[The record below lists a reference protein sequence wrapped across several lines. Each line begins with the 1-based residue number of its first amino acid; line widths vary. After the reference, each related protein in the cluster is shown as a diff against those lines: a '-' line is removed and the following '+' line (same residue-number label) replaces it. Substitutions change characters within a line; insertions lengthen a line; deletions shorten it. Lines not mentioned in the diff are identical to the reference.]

1 LNSQLKKAGAGLLA
15 GMFAPSLVHACACGC
30 GIFDVATSSMF
41 PQGEGGTAFVN
52 YSYQDQNQN
61 RNGTAN
67 APSAAND
74 DKEIRTS
81 SVTPGAQYLF
91 NRSWGMQADFPFVFR
106 YFKSRDDAGKIV
118 SRNWSSL
125 GDISLKGI
133 YTGFS
138 EDLSSGVTFGLKL
151 PTGSFNRDADVV
163 DRDTQ
168 IGSGSTDVLLGGF
181 FRHDLVSGT
190 RWQWFAQA
198 NLDVPTLTQGDY
210 RPGVEGDAAAGIN
223 YRGWDWGRANI
234 APIAQ
239 VIGSVR
245 GRDNGNDADPDN
257 SGYQRILLSPGIEV
271 HLHPVKIYAD
281 VEIPVYQNM
290 KGDQLVAPALFKVSL
305 SYMF

>member
-1 LNSQLKKAGAGLLA
+1 MKNKKLNSQLKKAGAGLLA

-181 FRHDLVSGT
+181 FPARSRQRHALAMV
-190 RWQWFAQA
+190 R
-198 NLDVPTLTQGDY
+198 
-210 RPGVEGDAAAGIN
+210 AGES
-223 YRGWDWGRANI
+223 RCA
-234 APIAQ
+234 
-239 VIGSVR
+239 
-245 GRDNGNDADPDN
+245 DADA
-257 SGYQRILLSPGIEV
+257 R
-271 HLHPVKIYAD
+271 
-281 VEIPVYQNM
+281 
-290 KGDQLVAPALFKVSL
+290 
-305 SYMF
+305 